1 MSEAKQLMIRLASG
15 ITASMVVVSL
25 ATIGLIFR
33 DINNMYDEIIEDLD
47 EFKVLANDA
56 WSQMQAVQIQ
66 MAEVGAREAD
76 TQAER
81 EEEAAEGATRKK
93 AAAAEVGARE
103 AAEAMPRQ
111 GGHLGRAAL
120 PRAPPAH
127 QGLPDSQERL
137 DNPEV
142 PDSQEGPEMPEH
154 LEHHAPAAELALL
167 VLVVRLDRQVQPEK
181 LAHPDPMDNQ
191 DSLAVGEAEH
201 NLVRQA
207 RLEILDRPDL
217 LEVLDLPARPE
228 TLAVAL
234 VEEAEEVEEKDKLAL
249 AAAGLR
255 CRLAVQALGTAAPD
269 FVVNTV
275 LVVVEVAEV
284 AEVLREAGN
293 VLDSPDQKDLR
304 AHREVRVSLD
314 SPAKVAVQLLP
325 ALLDPVGLPDR
336 LGLLAAMDRLA
347 KTDKAE
353 RQAAMANS
361 GGATSGGG
369 GGAEVPPSTGGATEG
384 GAGGSSGG
392 GGTTGGGGTGGSY
405 FGQSMAL
412 QLKAAARTARGMK
425 QPAKAHAATVANGG
439 EMAVNRGGAGMMMA
453 PQQPTMGMKQA
464 KTQA

>member
-66 MAEVGAREAD
+66 MAEVGAGEAD

-81 EEEAAEGATRKK
+81 EEEAVEAATRKK
-93 AAAAEVGARE
+93 AAAEVGAVE
-103 AAEAMPRQ
+103 AAEVMPRQ
-111 GGHLGRAAL
+111 GHLGRAL

-142 PDSQEGPEMPEH
+142 LDSQEGPEMPEH
-154 LEHHAPAAELALL
+154 LDHHAPVAELALL
-167 VLVVRLDRQVQPEK
+167 VLVVRLDRQVQPEM

-191 DSLAVGEAEH
+191 DSLAVEEVEH

-207 RLEILDRPDL
+207 HLEIPDRPGL

-234 VEEAEEVEEKDKLAL
+234 VEEEEEKDKLAL

-255 CRLAVQALGTAAPD
+255 RRLAVVALGTAAPD

-284 AEVLREAGN
+284 VEVLREAGN
-293 VLDSPDQKDLR
+293 VLDSPDQRDLQ
-304 AHREVRVSLD
+304 AHREVRVSQD

-336 LGLLAAMDRLA
+336 LGLLAAMDSLA
-347 KTDKAE
+347 KTDNPE
-353 RQAAMANS
+353 RQAAMANTVL
-361 GGATSGGG
+361 AQTVPRQAV
-369 GGAEVPPSTGGATEG
+369 AEHPEG
-384 GAGGSSGG
+384 GGGSSGG
-392 GGTTGGGGTGGSY
+392 GGTTGGGTTGGGTGGSY

-425 QPAKAHAATVANGG
+425 QPAKAHAATVTNGG
-439 EMAVNRGGAGMMMA
+439 EMAMNRGGAGMAMA
-453 PQQPTMGMKQA
+453 PQQPTIAMKQA